1 MYKTYRTGKVTT
13 EVLRGIDLDIEE
25 GELVAII
32 GPSGSGKTT
41 LLHAIGGLDSDYT
54 GTVEV
59 DGKDLHALSDVELSN
74 YRNRTVGFV
83 FQHFYLLP
91 HLTCLENVALPH
103 VFTRAE
109 PLEDDALHKRGME
122 VLEQV
127 DLVEKAQD
135 PPTTL
140 SGGQRQRIAIARA
153 LFNRPRLLLCD
164 EPTGNLDS
172 KLGAS
177 ILGLFRDLNEQNG
190 ITVLIVT
197 HDPNIAAAARR
208 QILVA
213 DGRLASSDDSEAVEE
228 VGQ

>member
-1 MYKTYRTGKVTT
+1 MIRLRGMYKTYRTGKVTT

-164 EPTGNLDS
+164 EPTGNLDRTS
-172 KLGAS
+172 AASVADLLLDLHQKLNT
-177 ILGLFRDLNEQNG
+177 ILL
-190 ITVLIVT
+190 VVT
-197 HDPNIAAAARR
+197 HSPALAERFGHRYELDSRR
-208 QILVA
+208 LV
-213 DGRLASSDDSEAVEE
+213 S
-228 VGQ
+228 